1 MGCNTFKEKMRST
14 RMSNFS
20 FNKAGSQATRE
31 SFDVVMDKIKTARSL
46 VYTVTASDI
55 TNKYSAM
62 IPLNWDSAYADTNYT
77 VSLGIEAVNV
87 ANISKD
93 GYAVARFTKT
103 SASLG
108 VVLSIPNGTAGDT
121 VLLHGLAIHD

>member
-1 MGCNTFKEKMRST
+1 
-14 RMSNFS
+14 MSNFS